1 MKDDKKFHYIVITFL
16 TLLAI
21 ALYLNSLRNPFH
33 FDDIPSIVENPY
45 IRDLKDIPL
54 FLKGLE
60 VRTNWFRVLPTLSF
74 AINYHYHGLNVFGY
88 HLVNLIL
95 HILSGILVYFI
106 SRNLFA
112 LGLKKS
118 GPLDPWNKRID
129 LLSLLTAAI
138 FISHP
143 IQVNT
148 VTYVVERNEGLASLF
163 YLIGLFLF
171 MKGSFSKG
179 LLKVLSFSGAIVT
192 FLFAILSKEISF
204 TLPIVLIL
212 FDLLF
217 VCKNRQMIKK
227 RLLVYLGVS
236 ILLILSLLFFVR
248 GGIFTL
254 LFRTAHPWTPW
265 ENLLTQS
272 NVIIQYFKL
281 LLLPL
286 PRWLNVDH
294 DFQVSRS
301 FFEYPT
307 ILSVSVILLLLI
319 FAGILIKKNRSVSFS
334 IFCFF
339 IVLSPTSSI
348 IPIWDI
354 MVEYRLYLP
363 LFFYAFVL
371 TSGLHY
377 LNNLFAQHWSK
388 RSGQVIVLGV
398 SILILGFYSITTIER
413 NRIFKDG
420 LTLWTDA
427 AKKSPNK
434 MRVHHNLGRA
444 YWGKGRIDEA
454 IREGE
459 IALRLSADLDI
470 KENVKYVLNLL
481 GGAYFLKGE
490 SDKALRILQR
500 AIEIDPNF
508 ATSYYNV
515 SCIDAKKQEKERALE
530 YLKKAI
536 LLDPKYKEKAKGDK
550 DFDSLRGEKEF
561 DEMIK

>member
-1 MKDDKKFHYIVITFL
+1 
-16 TLLAI
+16 
-21 ALYLNSLRNPFH
+21 
-33 FDDIPSIVENPY
+33 
-45 IRDLKDIPL
+45 
-54 FLKGLE
+54 LE
-60 VRTNWFRVLPTLSF
+60 
-74 AINYHYHGLNVFGY
+74 
-88 HLVNLIL
+88 
-95 HILSGILVYFI
+95 
-106 SRNLFA
+106 
-112 LGLKKS
+112 KS
-118 GPLDPWNKRID
+118 GSPHRWSRRID
-129 LLSLLTAAI
+129 LLSLLTAAL

-148 VTYVVERNEGLASLF
+148 VTYIVERNEGLASLF
-163 YLIGLFLF
+163 YLLSLFLF

-179 LLKVLSFSGAIVT
+179 LPKLSYFLGVALT
-192 FLFAILSKEISF
+192 FLFAVFSKETGL

-217 VCKNRQMIKK
+217 VCRNREMIKK
-227 RLLVYLGVS
+227 RLFVYLGVGV
-236 ILLILSLLFFVR
+236 LLISYLLFFMR

-254 LFRTAHPWTPW
+254 LFRTTHPWTPW

-286 PRWLNVDH
+286 PQWLNVDH

-307 ILSVSVILLLLI
+307 FISLSILFLLLI
-319 FAGILIKKNRSVSFS
+319 LAAILINKNRLVSFS

-339 IVLSPTSSI
+339 IILAPTSSI

-363 LFFYAFVL
+363 LFFYALLL
-371 TSGLHY
+371 TVGVHY
-377 LNNLFAQHWSK
+377 LDGFVAQRFSE
-388 RSGQVIVLGV
+388 RLRQVIALGIP
-398 SILILGFYSITTIER
+398 ILILGFYFFTTIER
-413 NRIFKDG
+413 NRIFRDG
-420 LTLWTDA
+420 TTLWTDA

-434 MRVHHNLGRA
+434 MRVHHNLGKA
-444 YWGKGRIDEA
+444 YLGKGRIEEG
-454 IREGE
+454 IREAE
-459 IALRLSADLDI
+459 IALKLSGNLDI

-490 SDKALRILQR
+490 SDKALRILQK
-500 AIEIDPNF
+500 AIEVDPNY

-515 SCIDAKKQEKERALE
+515 SCIYAAKEEKERAFE

-536 LLDPKYKEKAKGDK
+536 ALDPKYKEKAKDDK
-550 DFDSLRGEKEF
+550 DFDSVRGEKEF
-561 DEMIK
+561 EEMIK

>member
-1 MKDDKKFHYIVITFL
+1 MRKNLKFRYFAFVLIPSIS
-16 TLLAI
+16 I
-21 ALYLNSLRNPFH
+21 ALYLNSLNNPFH

-54 FLKGLE
+54 FLKGLD
-60 VRTNWFRVLPTLSF
+60 VQTGWFRVLPTLSF
-74 AINYHYHGLNVFGY
+74 AINYHLHGLHVFGY

-106 SRNLFA
+106 SRNLFD

-118 GPLDPWNKRID
+118 GPPDPWNKRID

-163 YLIGLFLF
+163 YLLSFFLF
-171 MKGSFSKG
+171 INGSFTKG
-179 LLKVLSFSGAIVT
+179 LSKVFYFLGVIIT
-192 FLFAILSKEISF
+192 FLFAILSKEIGF
-204 TLPIVLIL
+204 TLSIVLIL

-217 VCKNRQMIKK
+217 VCKNRAMIRK
-227 RLLVYLGVS
+227 RLIVYFGISVLLVLYLS
-236 ILLILSLLFFVR
+236 FFMR

-272 NVIIQYFKL
+272 NVIIQYLKL
-281 LLLPL
+281 LLFPL
-286 PRWLNVDH
+286 PRWLNIDH

-301 FFEYPT
+301 LLEYPT
-307 ILSVSVILLLLI
+307 LLSVSIILLLLI

-388 RSGQVIVLGV
+388 RSGQVIVLGI

-427 AKKSPNK
+427 ARKSPNK

-500 AIEIDPNF
+500 AIEVDPNF

-515 SCIDAKKQEKERALE
+515 SCIDAAKKERELALN

-536 LLDPKYKEKAKGDK
+536 ALDPKYREKAKGDK

-561 DEMIK
+561 EEMIK

>member
-1 MKDDKKFHYIVITFL
+1 MDDKKFNYIVITLL

-21 ALYLNSLRNPFH
+21 ALYLNSLRNSFH
-33 FDDIPSIVENPY
+33 FDDVPSIVDNPY
-45 IRDLKDIPL
+45 IRDLRNLPL
-54 FLKGLE
+54 FLNGLE
-60 VRTNWFRVLPTLSF
+60 VRTNWFRALPTFSF
-74 AINYHYHGLNVFGY
+74 AINYHFHGLNVFGY
-88 HLVNLIL
+88 HWVNLIL
-95 HILSGILVYFI
+95 HIFSGILVYFI

-112 LGLKKS
+112 LGLRKS
-118 GPLDPWNKRID
+118 GPPDPSNKRID

-143 IQVNT
+143 LQVNT
-148 VTYVVERNEGLASLF
+148 VTYIVERNEGMASLF
-163 YLIGLFLF
+163 YLLSLFLF
-171 MKGSFSKG
+171 INGSFSKG
-179 LLKVLSFSGAIVT
+179 LSKAFYFLGVFIT
-192 FLFAILSKEISF
+192 FLLAILSKEIGF
-204 TLPIVLIL
+204 TLPIVLIA

-227 RLLVYLGVS
+227 RLLLYLGGSV
-236 ILLILSLLFFVR
+236 LLVLYLLFFMR

-254 LFRTAHPWTPW
+254 LFRTVHRWTPW

-286 PRWLNVDH
+286 PRWLSVDH

-301 FFEYPT
+301 LLEYPT
-307 ILSVSVILLLLI
+307 AISVSIILLL
-319 FAGILIKKNRSVSFS
+319 FILAAILAKKNRLISFS
-334 IFCFF
+334 IFSFF

-363 LFFYAFVL
+363 LFFYAVIL
-371 TSGLHY
+371 ASGLDY
-377 LNNLFAQHWSK
+377 LNHLFVRHGSK

-398 SILILGFYSITTIER
+398 SILILALYSITTIER
-413 NRIFKDG
+413 NRIFKDD

-427 AKKSPNK
+427 ANKSPNK
-434 MRVHHNLGRA
+434 MRVHHNLAKA
-444 YWGKGRIDEA
+444 YLAKGRIDEG

-459 IALRLSADLDI
+459 VALRLSTDLHV

-500 AIEIDPNF
+500 AIEIDPNY

-515 SCIDAKKQEKERALE
+515 SCIYSKKEEKERALE

-536 LLDPKYKEKAKGDK
+536 ALDQKYKEKARTDK
-550 DFDSLRGEKEF
+550 DFDSLRHDQKFEELLK
-561 DEMIK
+561 